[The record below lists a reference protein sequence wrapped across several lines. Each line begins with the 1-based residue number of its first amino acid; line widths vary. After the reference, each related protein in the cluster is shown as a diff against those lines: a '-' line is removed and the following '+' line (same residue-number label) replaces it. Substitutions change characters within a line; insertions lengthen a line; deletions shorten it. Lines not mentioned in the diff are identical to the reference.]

1 LHFILVYVDDILIFS
16 DDIKYIQQIKQDL
29 TQEYEMTDAG
39 EIDNFLNLK
48 VDRDWEKGTLAL
60 DQTHYCKQILEQY
73 DFLIFGQKRK
83 SPLPLDAA
91 KLLAISDNEDDLS
104 PEDKEFRD
112 TYPFRQVIGVL
123 LYIAMYTR
131 PNIAYAVGVL
141 ARFST
146 APTFNAC
153 YCASH
158 VLQYLASDPVCR
170 IEYSGEIDFEL
181 HGFSDADWAGDLLTR
196 RSTTG
201 FAIFVKGGPLAWQSK
216 LQLVVATS
224 SLESEYMALYAC
236 ISEIIWLR
244 GVIRE
249 IGLFEELISGPT
261 PLLVDSQSAKDLA
274 SNPVYH
280 KRSKHIDIKFHW
292 LRQHVNPEVF
302 NTVVLHHCT
311 TTEMVADIFTKALT
325 GVLFDRHSGTISGKR
340 KRCLKGVM
348 AKSKKPKIQK
358 KRKYVRK

>member
-1 LHFILVYVDDILIFS
+1 
-16 DDIKYIQQIKQDL
+16 
-29 TQEYEMTDAG
+29 
-39 EIDNFLNLK
+39 
-48 VDRDWEKGTLAL
+48 
-60 DQTHYCKQILEQY
+60 
-73 DFLIFGQKRK
+73 
-83 SPLPLDAA
+83 
-91 KLLAISDNEDDLS
+91 
-104 PEDKEFRD
+104 
-112 TYPFRQVIGVL
+112 
-123 LYIAMYTR
+123 
-131 PNIAYAVGVL
+131 
-141 ARFST
+141 
-146 APTFNAC
+146 
-153 YCASH
+153 
-158 VLQYLASDPVCR
+158 
-170 IEYSGEIDFEL
+170 
-181 HGFSDADWAGDLLTR
+181 
-196 RSTTG
+196 
-201 FAIFVKGGPLAWQSK
+201 
-216 LQLVVATS
+216 
-224 SLESEYMALYAC
+224 MALYAC